1 MQQYTT
7 GELARLCGVSVRCVQ
22 YYDKR
27 GILCPSALSEGG
39 RRLYSED
46 DLAKMRII
54 CFLRDTGISIGG
66 IEALL
71 AEEDPRG
78 AIAALL
84 DAREADILGEMEK
97 GREMLDTVHGIRRK
111 LNDIP
116 HFTVDS
122 LGDIAYTLKG
132 KRHLRCLHM
141 TLLAFGIPLDLLQL
155 GAILLWI
162 FAGIW
167 WPFAL
172 WGVLLIPAAIF
183 LTLYYFRRVA
193 YICPVCHKIFKP
205 TLRQAFF
212 ARHTPTLRKL
222 TCPHCEHNGFC
233 IEVYRKE
240 NEDGTAR

>member
-46 DLAKMRII
+46 DLARMGII
-54 CFLRDTGISIGG
+54 CFLRDAGISIGG

-71 AEEDPRG
+71 AEEDPRA

-84 DAREADILGEMEK
+84 DQREEEILGEMK
-97 GREMLDTVHGIRRK
+97 KNREMLDTVHGIRRK
-111 LNDIP
+111 LHGIP

-132 KRHLRCLHM
+132 KRHMRRLHI
-141 TLLAFGIPLDLLQL
+141 TLLAVGLPLDLLQW
-155 GAILLWI
+155 ASVFLWI
-162 FAGIW
+162 FMGIW

-172 WGVLLIPAAIF
+172 WGALLIPAAILF
-183 LTLYYFRRVA
+183 SLYYFRRVA
-193 YICPVCHKIFKP
+193 YICPACHRLFKP
-205 TLRQAFF
+205 LLRQSVF
-212 ARHTPTLRKL
+212 ARHTPSLRKL
-222 TCPHCEHNGFC
+222 TCPHCGHHGFC
-233 IEVYRKE
+233 VEVYRKE
-240 NEDGTAR
+240 KGNERAD